1 MRADSRDAPPLYP
14 AEPTRFNFS
23 KTMTRTMTMPIRIA
37 LQGVAAALT
46 AFALAGPCA
55 QAQTFPSRPVMLIVP
70 FPAGGPSDALGR
82 LTAQAM
88 SVSLGQQVL
97 VDNVGGAGGTLGAA
111 KGAQARPDG
120 HSVLLTHIGQSTSV
134 ALYRKLPYH
143 PVDAFD
149 AVGMI
154 GEVPMTIVGRKDLD
168 AKDIRE
174 LLAFIKAGG
183 NKVSFG
189 NAGVGSASHLC
200 GLLFMTALQTEMNVI
215 SYRGSGPAMNDLL
228 GGRIDVQCDQT
239 TTTSG
244 HIRGGAIR
252 GYALTLKSRVA
263 TLPDLP
269 TLAESGLRDFELAV
283 WYGLLVP
290 RGTPRPVI
298 DTLAA
303 GLKSALTDSA
313 FTKRLGE
320 FGVQAVAPERAGPDG
335 FAAYFR
341 SEVGKWA
348 PVIKAA
354 GVYAD

>member
-1 MRADSRDAPPLYP
+1 MNKAV
-14 AEPTRFNFS
+14 
-23 KTMTRTMTMPIRIA
+23 RILA
-37 LQGVAAALT
+37 AFHVVASLLAASTT
-46 AFALAGPCA
+46 AV
-55 QAQTFPSRPVMLIVP
+55 QAQTFPSRPVTLIVP

-82 LTAQAM
+82 LVAQYMTAP
-88 SVSLGQQVL
+88 LGQQMI

-120 HSVLLTHIGQSTSV
+120 YSVLLTHIGQSTSV

-143 PVDAFD
+143 PVEAFD
-149 AVGMI
+149 TVGMI
-154 GEVPMTIVGRKDLD
+154 GEVPMSIVGRKDLAVAD
-168 AKDIRE
+168 ARE
-174 LLAFIKAGG
+174 LLAFIRANG
-183 NKVSFG
+183 NKTTFG

-200 GLLFMTALQTEMNVI
+200 GLLFMGALKTEMNVI

-244 HIRGGAIR
+244 HIRSGAIK
-252 GYALTLKSRVA
+252 GYAVSLKSRVSS
-263 TLPDLP
+263 LPELP
-269 TLAESGLRDFELAV
+269 TLAESGLADFELAV

-290 RGTPRPVI
+290 RGTSRSVV
-298 DTLAA
+298 DTLATA
-303 GLKSALTDSA
+303 LKGALGDAA
-313 FTKRLGE
+313 FSRRLAE
-320 FGVQAVAPERAGPDG
+320 FGVRPVAVERAGPDG

-341 SEVGKWA
+341 SEVAKWA